1 MQTALENLSKNEL
14 IKLARQQLAGQ
25 KSFEALEHKAQM
37 QEAEIERLTQER
49 DYLKAQVEMFQRM
62 QFGQKRERFQGDPNQ
77 TLLPFEADL
86 AQVEQQQEETKEKI
100 EYVRKRPN
108 HHGRAKLPEHLPVE
122 EIQIHPEGDLSQ
134 MVCIGKCS

>member
-1 MQTALENLSKNEL
+1 MQTGLENLSKEEL
-14 IKLARQQLAGQ
+14 IKIAKQQLAGQ
-25 KSFEALEHKAQM
+25 KSLERKAQA
-37 QEAEIERLTQER
+37 QEVEIERLTRER

-77 TLLPFEADL
+77 TLLPFEADP
-86 AQVEQQQEETKEKI
+86 AQVEQQQEEIKEKI

-122 EIQIHPEGDLSQ
+122 EIEIHPQGDLSQ
-134 MVCIGKCS
+134 MVCI

>member
-62 QFGQKRERFQGDPNQ
+62 QFGRGGGP
-77 TLLPFEADL
+77 PEA
-86 AQVEQQQEETKEKI
+86 
-100 EYVRKRPN
+100 
-108 HHGRAKLPEHLPVE
+108 RAFP
-122 EIQIHPEGDLSQ
+122 G
-134 MVCIGKCS
+134 